1 MAATSKTKN
10 ITKSKGKGKTSHVKI
25 NNKRMNK
32 KKKKLNKK
40 KIQNN
45 EMEKVLVENEAEEI
59 PLQEEDFEY
68 FGSDQ
73 ADLAFIKR
81 VKHNFGIRQKK
92 KTEFN
97 EEAFYEKASRNSF
110 YQEDDKVY
118 KPLLPVKINN
128 KLIPQVQE
136 VAANKNIEIEEDEC
150 KKEDAQLEGV
160 EHNVC
165 AAEEMFEKK
174 QKLADTKQKMA
185 LVALS
190 IIENPQEKFSGL
202 RQLRLIL
209 EDDDAELK
217 VIVRKLGM
225 VTLME
230 VFRDIIPSYK
240 IRKLTDKELQQKTSK
255 ETKSLQ
261 NYEESLLVSYKHYLE
276 YLWSVVSGAQQ
287 KTEYSDINQQ
297 DHKIMKEVAIQC
309 LCELLINC
317 HHFNFRKDL
326 ISFVVPCMNLFNK
339 KGSETACEAIKQVFQ
354 SDKLGAT
361 TLEIVKAI
369 ENFIKIKKMQVRPS
383 MLNTFLS
390 LKIKEIETNP
400 VAGKVEK
407 EKRKRKMMNM
417 SRGQKK
423 REKQMEQLRQ
433 ELLETKAY
441 EDKKKKCEFNTLT
454 IQHGLAKFAHFINI
468 DYFGDL
474 FSILN
479 QLIASVELT
488 TQQSLHCA
496 LTAFIILSGQG
507 KVLNVDPIQF
517 YKHVYANLVRVD
529 AGSTNA
535 DLNIILECLEAMIFK
550 RKKQLTKSRIMAFM
564 KRLSTLCLHAL
575 PEIFYSSPWRCS
587 KYCSY
592 IMFEN
597 DYLSGSGAFM
607 PELSDPEYCNASNTC
622 LWELHLL
629 KNHVCPN
636 VSSFANHVIHQAP
649 LAGTG
654 KLPSHLAK
662 LSAMEL
668 YEKFSAESTIF
679 GNG

>member
-1 MAATSKTKN
+1 
-10 ITKSKGKGKTSHVKI
+10 
-25 NNKRMNK
+25 MNK

-45 EMEKVLVENEAEEI
+45 ETGKVLVENEAEEI

-68 FGSDQ
+68 FGLDQ

-81 VKHNFGIRQKK
+81 VKHKFGIRQKK
-92 KTEFN
+92 KTEFD
-97 EEAFYEKASRNSF
+97 EETFYEKASRNSF
-110 YQEDDKVY
+110 YQEDNKFY

-128 KLIPQVQE
+128 KLIPQVRE

-150 KKEDAQLEGV
+150 IKEDAQLEGV

-202 RQLRLIL
+202 RQLRLLL
-209 EDDDAELK
+209 EEDDAELK

-255 ETKSLQ
+255 ETKCLQ

-276 YLWSVVSGAQQ
+276 YLWSVVSGGQQ

-309 LCELLINC
+309 LCELLTNC
-317 HHFNFRKDL
+317 HHFNFRNDL

-339 KGSETACEAIKQVFQ
+339 KGSEAACEAIKQVFQ

-383 MLNTFLS
+383 LLNTFLS

-454 IQHGLAKFAHFINI
+454 IQHVFATYIRILKKSPKSELLSSVLEGLAKFAHFINI
-468 DYFGDL
+468 DYFDDL

-575 PEIFYSSPWRCS
+575 PEASIALLGVVRSIVHSFPCS
-587 KYCSY
+587 D

-597 DYLSGSGAFM
+597 DYLSGSGTFM